1 MNVKLKRQNYL
12 YYLSMLMALINFLIL
27 VFLTTIMNLTLQ
39 NVNEEDGA
47 RSFLENITYLP
58 MEPMRTTIITFLSFF
73 TLLAII
79 RIKSMVLEHDR
90 VKMIAFTIIE
100 IALCLLIMRC
110 LYISY
115 NGILLLVIA
124 DIVVY
129 IRDKQNQG
137 VFLLIMGMLYIFS
150 DYDVISIGYKIIS
163 FRDFLHIYA
172 SDFRLLLTG
181 IRNVLVSLNLIVC
194 IVYIIILMREQMRE
208 KGKMVLLNVELQVAN
223 KRLEE
228 MNEQLRDYAK
238 VQKQLGETEER
249 NRIAREIH
257 DTLGHTMTGLSAAI
271 EACIAMIDYSTEATK
286 QQLIVISRVAR
297 QGIQDIR
304 RSMNKLRPDTLEK
317 HTLEEAIKKLID
329 DMMQMSDISISY
341 QSTLESMKF
350 KSDEEDTIF
359 RIIQES
365 ITNAIRH
372 GKASKI
378 SISIHKAGKWLV
390 IRIQDNGKGCQEIH
404 SGFGLTHMRERIQ
417 MLHGVVSFDGSHGF
431 KTLVLIPIRWRED
444 YD

>member
-73 TLLAII
+73 TFLAII

-150 DYDVISIGYKIIS
+150 DYDVISIRYKIIS

-181 IRNVLVSLNLIVC
+181 I
-194 IVYIIILMREQMRE
+194 
-208 KGKMVLLNVELQVAN
+208 
-223 KRLEE
+223 
-228 MNEQLRDYAK
+228 
-238 VQKQLGETEER
+238 
-249 NRIAREIH
+249 
-257 DTLGHTMTGLSAAI
+257 
-271 EACIAMIDYSTEATK
+271 
-286 QQLIVISRVAR
+286 
-297 QGIQDIR
+297 
-304 RSMNKLRPDTLEK
+304 
-317 HTLEEAIKKLID
+317 
-329 DMMQMSDISISY
+329 
-341 QSTLESMKF
+341 
-350 KSDEEDTIF
+350 
-359 RIIQES
+359 
-365 ITNAIRH
+365 
-372 GKASKI
+372 
-378 SISIHKAGKWLV
+378 
-390 IRIQDNGKGCQEIH
+390 
-404 SGFGLTHMRERIQ
+404 
-417 MLHGVVSFDGSHGF
+417 
-431 KTLVLIPIRWRED
+431 
-444 YD
+444 

>member
-1 MNVKLKRQNYL
+1 MNVRLERQNYL
-12 YYLSMLMALINFLIL
+12 HYLSMLMSLINFLIL
-27 VFLTTIMNLTLQ
+27 VFFTAIMDITLR
-39 NVNEEDGA
+39 NVNNNNAA

-58 MEPMRTTIITFLSFF
+58 MEPVCTTILTFLSFF
-73 TLLAII
+73 TLLGII
-79 RIKSMVLEHDR
+79 RIKSMMENDR
-90 VKMIAFTIIE
+90 IKTIALTIIE
-100 IALCLLIMRC
+100 IALCLLIMKC
-110 LYISY
+110 LYVGY

-137 VFLLIMGMLYIFS
+137 VFLLIMSLIYISS
-150 DYDVISIGYKIIS
+150 DYDMISIGCKIIS

-172 SDFRLLLTG
+172 SDFRLFLIG
-181 IRNVLVSLNLIVC
+181 IRNILVSMNLMVF
-194 IVYIIILMREQMRE
+194 IVYIIILMRDQMRE
-208 KGKMVLLNVELQVAN
+208 KGKAVLLNVELQVAN
-223 KRLEE
+223 QRLEE

-257 DTLGHTMTGLSAAI
+257 DTLGHTMTGLSAGI
-271 EACIAMIDYSTEATK
+271 DACIAMIDYSTEATK

-297 QGIQDIR
+297 QGLLDIR

-317 HTLEEAIKKLID
+317 RTLEEAIQKLIND
-329 DMMQMSDISISY
+329 TMQMSDVSIQY
-341 QSTLESMKF
+341 QSTLDSMSF

-359 RIIQES
+359 RIVQES
-365 ITNAIRH
+365 ITNAVRH
-372 GKASKI
+372 GKASYI
-378 SISIHKAGKWLV
+378 SISMQKAGKWLV
-390 IRIQDNGKGCQEIH
+390 IRINDNGKGCQEIH
-404 SGFGLTHMRERIQ
+404 SGFGLTHMRERVQ

-431 KTLVLIPIRWRED
+431 KTLVMIPIRWRED

>member
-1 MNVKLKRQNYL
+1 MNVRLERQNYL
-12 YYLSMLMALINFLIL
+12 HYLSMLMSLINFLIL
-27 VFLTTIMNLTLQ
+27 VFFTAIMDITLR
-39 NVNEEDGA
+39 NVNNNNAA

-58 MEPMRTTIITFLSFF
+58 MEPVCTTILTFLSFF
-73 TLLAII
+73 TLLGII
-79 RIKSMVLEHDR
+79 RIKSMMENDR
-90 VKMIAFTIIE
+90 IKTIALTIIE
-100 IALCLLIMRC
+100 IALCLLIMKC
-110 LYISY
+110 LYVGY

-137 VFLLIMGMLYIFS
+137 VFLLIMSLIYISS
-150 DYDVISIGYKIIS
+150 DYDMISIGCKIIS

-172 SDFRLLLTG
+172 SDFRLFLIG
-181 IRNVLVSLNLIVC
+181 IRNILVSMNLMVF
-194 IVYIIILMREQMRE
+194 IVYIIILMRDQMRE
-208 KGKMVLLNVELQVAN
+208 KGKAVLLNVELQVA
-223 KRLEE
+223 EE

-257 DTLGHTMTGLSAAI
+257 DTLGHTMTGLSAGI
-271 EACIAMIDYSTEATK
+271 DACIAMIDYSTEATK

-297 QGIQDIR
+297 QGLLDIR

-317 HTLEEAIKKLID
+317 RTLEEAIQKLIND
-329 DMMQMSDISISY
+329 TMQMSDVSIQY
-341 QSTLESMKF
+341 QSTLDSMSF

-359 RIIQES
+359 RIVQES
-365 ITNAIRH
+365 ITNAVRH
-372 GKASKI
+372 GKASYI
-378 SISIHKAGKWLV
+378 SISMQKAGKWLV
-390 IRIQDNGKGCQEIH
+390 IRINDNGKGCQEIH
-404 SGFGLTHMRERIQ
+404 SGFGLTHMRERVQ

-431 KTLVLIPIRWRED
+431 KTLVMIPIRWRED

>member
-1 MNVKLKRQNYL
+1 M
-12 YYLSMLMALINFLIL
+12 
-27 VFLTTIMNLTLQ
+27 
-39 NVNEEDGA
+39 
-47 RSFLENITYLP
+47 
-58 MEPMRTTIITFLSFF
+58 
-73 TLLAII
+73 
-79 RIKSMVLEHDR
+79 
-90 VKMIAFTIIE
+90 
-100 IALCLLIMRC
+100 
-110 LYISY
+110 
-115 NGILLLVIA
+115 
-124 DIVVY
+124 
-129 IRDKQNQG
+129 
-137 VFLLIMGMLYIFS
+137 IMGMLYIFS

-181 IRNVLVSLNLIVC
+181 IRNVLVSLNLIVF
-194 IVYIIILMREQMRE
+194 IVYIIILMRDQMRE

-317 HTLEEAIKKLID
+317 HTLEEAIKKFID

>member
-1 MNVKLKRQNYL
+1 MNVRLKRQNYL
-12 YYLSMLMALINFLIL
+12 YYLSVFMSLINFLIL
-27 VFLTTIMNLTLQ
+27 VFFTATMDITLR
-39 NVNEEDGA
+39 NVNNNNAA

-58 MEPMRTTIITFLSFF
+58 MEPIHTTVLTFLSFF
-73 TLLAII
+73 TLLGII
-79 RIKSMVLEHDR
+79 RIKSMMENDR
-90 VKMIAFTIIE
+90 VKTVALTIIE
-100 IALCLLIMRC
+100 IVLCLLIMKC
-110 LYISY
+110 LYVGY

-137 VFLLIMGMLYIFS
+137 VFLLIMSLIYIFS
-150 DYDVISIGYKIIS
+150 DYDMISIGYKIIS

-172 SDFRLLLTG
+172 SDFRLFLIG
-181 IRNVLVSLNLIVC
+181 IRNILVSMNLIVF
-194 IVYIIILMREQMRE
+194 IVYIIILMRDQMRE
-208 KGKMVLLNVELQVAN
+208 KGKAVLLNVELQVAN
-223 KRLEE
+223 QRLEQ

-257 DTLGHTMTGLSAAI
+257 DTLGHTMTGLSTGI

-297 QGIQDIR
+297 QGLLDIR

-317 HTLEEAIKKLID
+317 HTLEEAIQKLID
-329 DMMQMSDISISY
+329 DTMQMSDVSIQY
-341 QSTLESMKF
+341 QSTLDSLSF

-359 RIIQES
+359 RIVQES
-365 ITNAIRH
+365 ITNAVRH
-372 GKASKI
+372 GKASCI
-378 SISIHKAGKWLV
+378 SIWIQKAGKWLV
-390 IRIQDNGKGCQEIH
+390 IRIIDNGKGCQEIH
-404 SGFGLTHMRERIQ
+404 SGFGLTHMRERVQ

-431 KTLVLIPIRWRED
+431 KTLVMIPIRWRED